1 MTELLWDSE
10 GIGQGF
16 SCPIVL
22 YRALTVENYSNN
34 SYSSIEG
41 AFVSSELPKEGKEE
55 EMLRYL
61 QL

>member
-1 MTELLWDSE
+1 MTGLLWDPE

-22 YRALTVENYSNN
+22 YRALTVEDYSNN

-41 AFVSSELPKEGKEE
+41 AFVSSKLSKEGKEE